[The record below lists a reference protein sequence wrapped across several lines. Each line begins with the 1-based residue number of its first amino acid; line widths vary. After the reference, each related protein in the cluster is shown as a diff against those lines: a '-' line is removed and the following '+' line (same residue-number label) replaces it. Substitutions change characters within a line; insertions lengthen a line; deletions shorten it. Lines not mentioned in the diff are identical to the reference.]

1 MVKSTANV
9 GVDGKEHSYAALA
22 APPSPALEVSI
33 GDDDN
38 EDASMQ
44 VNLSSVV
51 SKVSQP
57 KKAKL
62 SAELNEADDSMSSSP
77 DLPHKIP
84 ARMIRKSEQ
93 ESDDEVLDD
102 SHEKSN
108 LFGVHFVMW
117 FEVGIEGKDPM
128 DHEEEDWGGTI
139 QFGFKDKKFS
149 QEMED
154 YFLPFE
160 DNCTLS
166 HSCAGRVMG
175 VLAHVRDNV
184 VKAPVHDPRNIVDL
198 VERYGD
204 AHISDCGWRVVD
216 REEWYLGS

>member
-1 MVKSTANV
+1 
-9 GVDGKEHSYAALA
+9 
-22 APPSPALEVSI
+22 
-33 GDDDN
+33 
-38 EDASMQ
+38 MQ
-44 VNLSSVV
+44 VNLPSVV

-62 SAELNEADDSMSSSP
+62 SVELNEADDSMSSSP

-84 ARMIRKSEQ
+84 ARSEK

-108 LFGVHFVMW
+108 LFGVNFMMW

-149 QEMED
+149 Q
-154 YFLPFE
+154 
-160 DNCTLS
+160 
-166 HSCAGRVMG
+166 
-175 VLAHVRDNV
+175 
-184 VKAPVHDPRNIVDL
+184 
-198 VERYGD
+198 
-204 AHISDCGWRVVD
+204 
-216 REEWYLGS
+216 